1 MLRKKFAIT
10 VLLALALLPA
20 FVFLNQ
26 TFAQTTDPQK
36 QKAETLLAILEETNT
51 TIISTFKEL
60 ENKNITSPQ
69 AQTKYTQGLVK
80 VNESLR
86 FVAQDNFDEA
96 CIEAVLAMQKFED
109 TLKLLEEA
117 SPSDSNPTTTEMVTM
132 LRANIA
138 RAVTY
143 IEKLENMTARAKD
156 AGYNTFSIENQIA
169 ESRHYLRNAAQK
181 LRVLNLEGAT
191 EDLREAEEVL
201 DDLIENV
208 TQLINRVSESNAQR
222 YLQAAEDRVFAA
234 KARISVSA
242 TLTPKEKE
250 EALTALDNSETKLD
264 NAKDLI
270 QANNVDDAIQE
281 LEEAKKWEEA
291 SNTTVNAVSVTPSN
305 SADVVEKL
313 PTTRTLDSN

>member
-1 MLRKKFAIT
+1 LLRKKFAIT

-51 TIISTFKEL
+51 TIVSTFKEL
-60 ENKNITSPQ
+60 ENKNITSPE
-69 AQTKYTQGLVK
+69 AQTTYTQGLVK

-86 FVAQDNFDEA
+86 LVAQDNFDEA
-96 CIEAVLAMQKFED
+96 CTEAVLAMQKFEE
-109 TLKLLEEA
+109 TLKLLEA

-156 AGYNTFSIENQIA
+156 AGYNTLSIENQIA
-169 ESRHYLRNAAQK
+169 ESRGYLRNAAQK

-191 EDLREAEEVL
+191 EDLCEAKEVL
-201 DDLIENV
+201 DDLIEHV

-222 YLQAAEDRVFAA
+222 YLQAAEDRVLAA

-281 LEEAKKWEEA
+281 LEEAKKWEES
-291 SNTTVNAVSVTPSN
+291 SNTTANAVSVTPSN

-313 PTTRTLDSN
+313 PTTRTIDSN